1 MAKANS
7 GLRRKI
13 RETTFVSEA
22 NHFRK
27 AINART
33 ASQQRE
39 VKRNKKIMKKGFN
52 FTIGGQKYETT
63 VKEIEPN
70 VAEVVVNGTSFIV
83 EFQKNESKKVKAAR
97 VAAPTAAPTAAP
109 VVAKPAGAAVVKSPL
124 PGSIVKVMV
133 KPGDNVKKGDTLL
146 TMESMKMENVV
157 ASEYT
162 GTVKNVLVSAG
173 QNVMQDDKLVEIET
187 VAEAAA
193 PAAPKPVAAPQPK
206 PAAAPAPA
214 PAPAAAPVGG
224 NKINSPLPGSVISV
238 AVTEGQAVKKG
249 DTLLVLESMKME
261 NPILSDCDGTVTKIA
276 VATGQSVMQDDLLVV
291 IG

>member
-1 MAKANS
+1 
-7 GLRRKI
+7 
-13 RETTFVSEA
+13 
-22 NHFRK
+22 
-27 AINART
+27 
-33 ASQQRE
+33 
-39 VKRNKKIMKKGFN
+39 MKKGFS
-52 FTIGGQKYETT
+52 FIIGGQQYDTI
-63 VKEIEPN
+63 VKEKEPN
-70 VAEVVVNGTSFIV
+70 IAEVVVNGTSFIV
-83 EFQKNESKKVKAAR
+83 EFKKNESKKVKAAR
-97 VAAPTAAPTAAP
+97 VAAPATATPSVAP
-109 VVAKPAGAAVVKSPL
+109 VAAKPAGNAVVKSPL

-133 KPGDNVKKGDTLL
+133 KPGDSVKKGDTLL

-162 GTVKNVLVSAG
+162 GTVKNVLVAAG

-193 PAAPKPVAAPQPK
+193 PKAVAAPQPK
-206 PAAAPAPA
+206 PAPAPAPAPTPA

-276 VATGQSVMQDDLLVV
+276 VAAGQSVMQDDLLIV